1 MLDDNPFTLETNASH
16 PIWLKSYPTKIK
28 LNTLKHQHLTPLLF
42 PIRCSEAAELRRS
55 ASVEM
60 ALNPIINPL
69 LTSFH

>member
-1 MLDDNPFTLETNASH
+1 MLQDSPFTLETNASH
-16 PIWLKSYPTKIK
+16 PIWPKSYPIKIK
-28 LNTLKHQHLTPLLF
+28 LNTLKHLTPLLF
-42 PIRCSEAAELRRS
+42 AIRCSEVAELRRS